1 MSKILLHL
9 FKNPLF
15 IIGSIIMSFVC
26 FVAVFGGLFTEF
38 DAVTRVGLPYIA
50 PTDSSFLGTNAM
62 GKDMMAVLVEGL
74 RSSLYVG
81 LLAGVIATVLGT
93 FIGLYGGYKGGTADN
108 ILTLV
113 TNMFMTI
120 PAFIV
125 LILISNSLDS
135 GRSLTLIGVMI
146 GFMQWTWTARAVRSQ
161 AVSLKTRDHVNL
173 AKVNGYGTLN
183 IVVKHVLPYIMS
195 YVFMVFIIQLSSA
208 IMTEAGLSIMGL
220 GPYDSQSLGKILQ
233 DAIANEALTDGA
245 WWAFLP
251 AVIILTCIQFS
262 LYIINTSMEGVFN
275 PRLRK

>member
-1 MSKILLHL
+1 MKIFMNLL
-9 FKNPLF
+9 KNPLF
-15 IIGSIIMSFVC
+15 IIGSGILSI
-26 FVAVFGGLFTEF
+26 VALIALFGNVLTDY
-38 DAVTRVGLPYIA
+38 DAFTRVGLPYVGPSENA
-50 PTDSSFLGTNAM
+50 LLGTNDM
-62 GKDMMAVLVEGL
+62 GKDMWAVLVAGL

-81 LLAGVIATVLGT
+81 LLAGSIATILGT
-93 FIGLYGGYKGGTADN
+93 LIGVYSGYKGGLIDN

-120 PAFIV
+120 PVFII
-125 LILISNSLDS
+125 LILISNSLES
-135 GRSLTLIGVMI
+135 GRSLTLIAIMI

-161 AVSLKTRDHVNL
+161 AASLKTRDHVNL
-173 AKVNGYGTLN
+173 AKVNGFGTLN
-183 IVVKHVLPYIMS
+183 IVMNHVLPYIMS

-233 DAIANEALTDGA
+233 DAITNEALTDGA
-245 WWAFLP
+245 WWAFVP
-251 AVIILTCIQFS
+251 AVVLLTIIQFS